1 MKLGLFNLMT
11 LRGSGDGRQL
21 IKETVDMVKLA
32 EAIGFDTAWIA
43 EHHFSNYSM
52 CVSPLVMASYCAG
65 LTRTIRMGTA
75 VLVLPLYHPVRLVEE
90 LGLIDQLSNG
100 RLVIGIGTG
109 YQGYEFDHFGVSLE
123 ERVERSLEMAD
134 IIERFVAAE
143 TFSYSGKHYT
153 LEQMPICTRLLNG
166 RRPEIY
172 VAGAQPELVER
183 AARDGWIPFV
193 TVGAQGSDVLAR
205 QRQYYEGIFA
215 KAGRDPRTMP
225 FAVQR
230 YIYVTDSRADARDA
244 AERIL
249 YVNRLAFSLRFNYQE
264 LDGAQLR
271 SIPYK
276 DEPTPEQIIDNV
288 IIGSPEHCASRI
300 VAEART
306 VKTSHLS
313 CFMQFGGMEGGR
325 ALRSL
330 ERFGAEVVPII
341 ERELGP
347 TVTGEAENRVLQQ
360 AGCKG

>member
-1 MKLGLFNLMT
+1 MKLGLFSLMT
-11 LRGSGDGRQL
+11 LRGSNDGRQL
-21 IKETVDMVKLA
+21 IDETVDLVKLA
-32 EAIGFDTAWIA
+32 EAIGFDTAWMA

-52 CVSPLVMASYCAG
+52 CVSPLVMAAYCAG
-65 LTRTIRMGTA
+65 VTRTIRLGTA
-75 VLVLPLYHPVRLVEE
+75 VLVLPLYHPVRMVEE
-90 LGLIDQLSNG
+90 MGLVDQISNG
-100 RLVIGIGTG
+100 RLVVGIGTG
-109 YQGYEFDHFGVSLE
+109 YQGYEFDHFGINLE

-134 IIERFVAAE
+134 IIERFFASE

-153 LEQMPICTRLLNG
+153 LKEMPVCTRMLNG
-166 RRPEIY
+166 RRPDIY

-183 AARDGWIPFV
+183 AARDGWIPFI

-215 KAGRDPRTMP
+215 KVGQDPRTMP

-230 YIYVTDSRADARDA
+230 YIYVTDNRADARDA

-249 YVNRLAFSLRFNYQE
+249 YVNRLAFSMRFNYQE
-264 LDGAQLR
+264 LDGAQLKPV
-271 SIPYK
+271 PYK

-300 VAEART
+300 IAEAQT
-306 VKTSHLS
+306 VKMSNLS
-313 CFMQFGGMEGGR
+313 CFMQFGGMEGRR

-330 ERFGAEVVPII
+330 ERFGTEVVPLL

-347 TVTGEAENRVLQQ
+347 IITGSARSALPK
-360 AGCKG
+360 AASG

>member
-1 MKLGLFNLMT
+1 MKLGLFSLMT
-11 LRGSGDGRQL
+11 LRAPDDGRQL

-32 EAIGFDTAWIA
+32 EAIGFDTAWMS
-43 EHHFSNYSM
+43 EPQFSNYSM
-52 CVSPLVMASYCAG
+52 CVSPLVMSANCAG
-65 LTRTIRMGTA
+65 LTRTIRLGTA

-90 LGLIDQLSNG
+90 LGLVDQLSDG

-109 YQGYEFDHFGVSLE
+109 YQGYEFAHFGVSLE
-123 ERVERSLEMAD
+123 ERDERSLEMAD
-134 IIERFVAAE
+134 IIERFAAAE
-143 TFSYSGKHYT
+143 IFSYSGKHYT
-153 LEQMPICTRLLNG
+153 LEEMPICTRLLNG

-183 AARDGWIPFV
+183 AARDGWIPFI

-215 KAGRDPRTMP
+215 KAGRNPRTMP

-249 YVNRLAFSLRFNYQE
+249 YVNRLAFSMRFNYQE

-271 SIPYK
+271 SLPYT

-300 VAEART
+300 IAEART
-306 VKTSHLS
+306 VKTSDLN
-313 CFMQFGGMEGGR
+313 CFMQFGGMEGSR

-330 ERFGAEVVPII
+330 ERFGAEVVPIL
-341 ERELGP
+341 EHELGA
-347 TVTGEAENRVLQQ
+347 TITAQAENQR
-360 AGCKG
+360 AKAIASKA